1 MDSSLITTKVV
12 VPHLRDGLVARKE
25 LVERLKAGLTCP
37 LTLMSAPAGYGKTT
51 LLAELATQIPVAW
64 LSLDKEDNDPVRFW
78 RHFAAAL
85 QTRVPHLSKDLQQTL
100 TSSEL
105 PPTRALLIQIINEI
119 SSGEPPAQPYIII
132 MDDYHLIEQNDIH
145 KDLAF
150 LLEHLPWQ
158 IRLVVSTRTDPPL
171 PLANMRARGQLS
183 EFRAQELRFSLKEIE
198 MVLNDIAGLG
208 LSHDNI
214 TALETR
220 TEGWIASLQMAAI
233 SMQNCKDIPAF
244 ITEFTG
250 THRYILDYLTGEVLD
265 RQTESTRSFLME
277 TSILSHLSGPLCD
290 AVTGRK
296 GGQELLEQLEAANM
310 FLIPL
315 DNKRQWYRYHHL
327 FSSLLASR
335 LQQQNPGLVKEL
347 SKRAVYWLKQNGYQ
361 EEAINYAL
369 ASEDFELAAQLVEST
384 YDECLF
390 RAEAYTLLYR
400 LAKLPQEIILKHSR
414 LVMGYPLLLSYVGNT
429 DAAETWLKQT
439 EDIRLEWRQEVELSV
454 VKAQIAITR
463 LDDRSAEELWQKVV
477 KKRLDVSNVNQ
488 PEFQATLMRVLFS
501 GYLLSHLQRT
511 HGHLNQAV
519 QTSLDLIGTYGNN
532 QFSTPYAAM
541 FAFPHLA
548 AAVSLYEQN
557 DLENALHHTMTGM
570 TIANQYQNKAFQ
582 ATALVLLEM
591 IYQAS
596 KKDLVDRDYQ
606 DLETIIQRD
615 ERGNIE
621 KSTGYPIMLLPFMV
635 RTQFVRG
642 DFKAVSQCLKNFER
656 IADIDEWRR
665 LSASWPNDNIDVAI
679 AYANLAEG
687 KFTEAATLLEKLQ
700 HKAEIA
706 GRNGNLI
713 EFLLLRALAFKAMG
727 NSSQAIEL
735 VIRAITIAEPEGYIR
750 IFIDLGASIAS
761 LLKEVALRNVS
772 PHFVRRLLAEFEKG
786 KTDRRVP
793 SYPLVEPLTSR
804 ELEILSLLA
813 GGLSNH
819 EIAQKLFLTV
829 GTIKVHTHHI
839 YAKLGVHTCSQ
850 AISRAASLNLL

>member
-25 LVERLKAGLTCP
+25 LVERLKAGLTRP
-37 LTLMSAPAGYGKTT
+37 LTLVSAPAGYGKTT

-64 LSLDKEDNDPVRFW
+64 LSLDKEDNDPIRFW
-78 RHFAAAL
+78 GHFTAAL
-85 QTRVPHLSKDLQQTL
+85 QARVPHLSKDLHQTL
-100 TSSEL
+100 LSSEL
-105 PPTRALLIQIINEI
+105 PATRTLLVQLINEI
-119 SSGEPPAQPYIII
+119 SSGEPPARPYIII
-132 MDDYHLIEQNDIH
+132 LDDYHLVEQKDIH
-145 KDLAF
+145 KDLDF

-158 IRLVVSTRTDPPL
+158 IRLVISTRADPPL
-171 PLANMRARGQLS
+171 PLANMRAQGQLS

-208 LSHDNI
+208 LSHENI

-244 ITEFTG
+244 IAEFTG
-250 THRYILDYLTGEVLD
+250 THRYILDYLTGEVLG

-277 TSILSHLSGPLCD
+277 TAILNHLSGPLCD
-290 AVTGRK
+290 AVTGRQD
-296 GGQELLEQLEAANM
+296 GQQMLEQLERTNI

-347 SKRAVYWLKQNGYQ
+347 SKRAVDWLKQNGYQ

-384 YDECLF
+384 YDECIF

-414 LVMGYPLLLSYVGNT
+414 LVIAYPLLLSYVGDT
-429 DAAETWLKQT
+429 DAAETWLMKT
-439 EDIRLEWRQEVELSV
+439 EGIRLEWRQEVELSV
-454 VKAQIAITR
+454 TKAQIAITR
-463 LDDRSAEELWQKVV
+463 LDDRSAAELWQKVV
-477 KKRLDVSNVNQ
+477 IKKLDVSNVNQ

-511 HGHLNQAV
+511 HGHLNQAI
-519 QTSLDLIGTYGNN
+519 QTSLDLIDTYGNN
-532 QFSTPYAAM
+532 QFSTPYSAM

-557 DLENALHHTMTGM
+557 DLEDALHHAMTGM

-596 KKDLVDRDYQ
+596 IRELADRDYH

-615 ERGNIE
+615 ERGNVE
-621 KSTGYPIMLLPFMV
+621 KSTGYPIMLLPFVV
-635 RTQFVRG
+635 RTQFARG

-656 IADIDEWRR
+656 IADIEQWRR
-665 LSASWPNDNIDVAI
+665 LSASWPNDNIDVAMV
-679 AYANLAEG
+679 YANLAEG
-687 KFTEAATLLEKLQ
+687 KFTEAEALLEKLL

-713 EFLLLRALAFKAMG
+713 ELLLLRALALKAMSD
-727 NSSQAIEL
+727 NNQAADL
-735 VIRAITIAEPEGYIR
+735 VSMAVTIAEPEGYIR
-750 IFIDLGASIAS
+750 IFIDLGATIAS
-761 LLKEVALRNVS
+761 LLKEVAIRNIS
-772 PHFVRRLLAEFEKG
+772 PHFVQKLLAEFEKE
-786 KTDRRVP
+786 KLDHRVP

-804 ELEILSLLA
+804 EFEILSLLA
-813 GGLSNH
+813 GGLSNQ
-819 EIAQKLFLTV
+819 EIAKKLYLTV
-829 GTIKVHTHHI
+829 GTVKAHTHHI
-839 YAKLGVHTCSQ
+839 YAKLGVHTCNQ
-850 AISRAASLNLL
+850 AIRRATSLNLL